1 MRIEKRKNILII
13 CICLLT
19 FLVTTFWAEF
29 TYIEEGETALHQFI
43 KVSKYTIVLIL
54 IVYAA
59 LYEYQK
65 RIIKP
70 VSIIINNLN
79 DMAEGKP
86 VERYNGYNIGSLD
99 KIGQAI
105 NKLADNL
112 VEERFKLNDTI
123 NTGVFNDLSSI
134 RRFIIES
141 NKLFQKNSKEE
152 YTMIKFDVDKFEY
165 INEIYGHEYGN
176 KVLNYISDTLRDFIS
191 NDERYTQGHN
201 DNFLLLLRERN
212 NEEILKKVEH
222 ISNKFM
228 QIKDGR
234 GRKLNIHFSFGIYKI
249 EKDTDNVEQMMDK
262 AGIAQKIAK
271 LEINRVEP
279 YVFYNS
285 KIKNKIIEEQK
296 MENLMYE
303 ALENNEFKVYLQGK
317 NDLNSLM
324 ISGAEAL
331 VRWESSELGF
341 ISPMSFV
348 PLFEKNGFIVEVDF
362 FVFEEV
368 CRSIRKWIDDGV
380 DVKITSINQS
390 KRHLDND
397 NYVARLKSIID
408 KYNVPAELVELEI
421 TETTVTDNVD
431 KLIEVIDQLH
441 KLGFKISIDDFGSG
455 YSSLNML
462 KQINADVL
470 KIDREF
476 LNEVDESKRSKTI
489 IKHVIKMAK
498 ELEIQTITEGVE
510 NVEQAEFL
518 RNIGCDMAQGFLYS
532 RPIPITEFAD
542 KYYYNE

>member
-1 MRIEKRKNILII
+1 MRIINRKNILLI

-19 FLVTTFWAEF
+19 LLVTTFLAEY
-29 TYIEEGETALHQFI
+29 TYIEEVYLYQFMKI
-43 KVSKYTIVLIL
+43 SRYILIL
-54 IVYAA
+54 GIVVYITV
-59 LYEYQK
+59 YQYQK
-65 RIIKP
+65 RVARPISMII
-70 VSIIINNLN
+70 SNLN
-79 DMAEGKP
+79 DMAEGKSIN
-86 VERYNGYNIGSLD
+86 RYNKKNNNSSID

-105 NKLADNL
+105 NNL
-112 VEERFKLNDTI
+112 SDYLTEERNKMEDAMQNNISNDAVGI
-123 NTGVFNDLSSI
+123 NK
-134 RRFIIES
+134 FIIES
-141 NKLFQKNSKEE
+141 NKLFLKYNKEE
-152 YTMIKFDVDKFEY
+152 FTVIKFDIDKFEY

-176 KVLNYISDTLRDFIS
+176 MVLNYIGDTLNDFVS
-191 NDERYTQGHN
+191 KDEIYSRGHN

-212 NEEILKKVEH
+212 DKEIIKKIEY
-222 ISNKFM
+222 ISNRFM
-228 QIKDGR
+228 KIKDNKDK
-234 GRKLNIHFSFGIYKI
+234 KLNIHFSFGIYKV
-249 EKDTDNVEQMMDK
+249 EKDTNKIEQMIDK

-271 LEINRVEP
+271 LELNHIES

-285 KIKNKIIEEQK
+285 KIKKKIIEEQK

-317 NDLNSLM
+317 NDLNSLR

-341 ISPMSFV
+341 ISPMDFI

-368 CRSIRKWIDDGV
+368 CRSIRKWLDDGIAV
-380 DVKITSINQS
+380 NITSINQS

-397 NYVARLKSIID
+397 NYVSRLQKIIE
-408 KYNVPAELVELEI
+408 KYNIPAELIELEI
-421 TETTVTDNVD
+421 TETAVTDNVD
-431 KLIEVIDQLH
+431 KLVEVIDELH
-441 KLGFKISIDDFGSG
+441 ELGFKISIDDFGSG

-470 KIDREF
+470 KIDKEF
-476 LNEVDESKRSKTI
+476 LNEADESKKSKTI

-542 KYYYNE
+542 KYYY